1 MRVLF
6 AGAPAAGH
14 LFPLVPLASAFRA
27 AGHEVVIASLDG
39 GDVATRFGLPF
50 VNIQPG
56 VDWRT
61 EIRALGAEH
70 RPDLLARTIAT
81 NSADREAFV
90 PLAALVNISVAE
102 PMVALAEVWRPDL
115 IVFEYLFPAGLLAG
129 TALGIRAVQHDLGF
143 TRTTRLRSL
152 MVAEMA
158 ACFAPYGVPTDV
170 PVIDVT
176 PRSMTG
182 GVDYGI
188 ASRPTP
194 LPGSGS
200 VPEPLSRPRI
210 AVTLGTVPP
219 KVDGLDRLSRVV
231 SAAANLDVEVVLVMG
246 DIDIG
251 SLGPLPPN
259 VRPMGWVP
267 WHKLLGTCAAAI
279 HHGGA
284 GTALAALDAGIPQ
297 LVLPD
302 GSDRYITAAAVHA
315 RGAGL
320 QATAE
325 EVNEDLLETLLRDTR
340 LRKAAQEVSAEIAA
354 MPSPTEVMRVLGG

>member
-27 AGHEVVIASLDG
+27 AGHEVVIASLHG
-39 GDVATRFGLPF
+39 GDVVARFGLPF

-61 EIRALGAEH
+61 EIRSLGAEH
-70 RPDLLARTIAT
+70 RPDLLARTVAT

-90 PLAALVNISVAE
+90 ALAALVNIAVAE

-115 IVFEYLFPAGLLAG
+115 IVYEYLFPAALLAG
-129 TALGIRAVQHDLGF
+129 TALGIRTVQHDLGF

-158 ACFAPYGVPTDV
+158 GCFAPYGVPADV

-182 GVDYGI
+182 GVNYGI
-188 ASRPTP
+188 PSRPMP
-194 LPGSGS
+194 LPGVGS
-200 VPEPLSRPRI
+200 IPEPLPHPRI

-231 SAAANLDVEVVLVMG
+231 SAAAHLDVEVVLVMG
-246 DIDIG
+246 DIDID

-259 VRPMGWVP
+259 VRPLGWVP

-284 GTALAALDAGIPQ
+284 GTALAALDVGIPQ

-302 GSDRYITAAAVHA
+302 GSDRFITAAAVHA

-320 QATAE
+320 QASAE
-325 EVNEDLLETLLRDTR
+325 DVDEGLLETLLLDSR
-340 LRKAAQEVSAEIAA
+340 LLRVAREVSAEIAA
-354 MPSPTEVMRVLGG
+354 MPAPAEVMRTLGG